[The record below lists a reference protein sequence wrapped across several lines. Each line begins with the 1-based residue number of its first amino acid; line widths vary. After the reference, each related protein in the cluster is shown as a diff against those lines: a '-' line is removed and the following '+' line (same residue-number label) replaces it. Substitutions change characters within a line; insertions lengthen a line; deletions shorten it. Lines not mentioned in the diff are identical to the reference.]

1 MQHRKQSHV
10 KQVFCTQ
17 IDQETCRNVLITNTE
32 SMLTSAK
39 HLAFSHCARIE
50 IRLSEKGNVI

>member
-1 MQHRKQSHV
+1 MQHSKQSHM

-32 SMLTSAK
+32 SMLTSEK
-39 HLAFSHCARIE
+39 YLAFSDCDRRK
-50 IRLSEKGNVI
+50 IRLSEKGDII